1 LIRTA
6 ITFLIVLAAL
16 NAIARAGMVAWR
28 YYQLK
33 DEAQQLVVF
42 GAAVPPNTLKD
53 QILEKAEEL
62 DVPLDPADIEVRR
75 ERNRTWVEAYYT
87 EDVEFFPSFVYPLD
101 LTLSVESIG
110 LALPEVAP
118 H

>member
-1 LIRTA
+1 M
-6 ITFLIVLAAL
+6 AL
-16 NAIARAGMVAWR
+16 NAVARAGMVAWR

-42 GAAVPPNTLKD
+42 GAAVPTSTLKD
-53 QILEKAEEL
+53 QILEKADEL
-62 DVPLDPADIEVRR
+62 NVPLDPADIEVRR
-75 ERNRTWVEAYYT
+75 DQNRTSVEAYYT
-87 EDVEFFPSFVYPLD
+87 EDLEYFPSFVYPVD

-110 LALPEVAP
+110 VAAIP